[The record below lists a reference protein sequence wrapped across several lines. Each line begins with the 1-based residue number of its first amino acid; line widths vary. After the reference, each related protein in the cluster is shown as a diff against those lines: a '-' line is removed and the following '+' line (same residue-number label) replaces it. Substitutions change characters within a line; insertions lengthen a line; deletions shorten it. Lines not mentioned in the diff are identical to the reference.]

1 MSRHETDSK
10 DVVISA
16 VLIADFVQIVF
27 DVQQFVIVDCT
38 IV

>member
-1 MSRHETDSK
+1 MSRQEIDDK

-16 VLIADFVQIVF
+16 VPLADFVQIIF
-27 DVQQFVIVDCT
+27 DVQQFVSVDCT

>member
-16 VLIADFVQIVF
+16 VPLVDFVQIIF
-27 DVQQFVIVDCT
+27 DVQQFVTVDCT

>member
-1 MSRHETDSK
+1 MSRHETNGK

-16 VLIADFVQIVF
+16 VPLADFAQIIF
-27 DVQQFVIVDCT
+27 DVQQFVIVECT

>member
-1 MSRHETDSK
+1 MNDSK

-16 VLIADFVQIVF
+16 VPLADFVQIIF
-27 DVQQFVIVDCT
+27 DVQQFVTVDCT